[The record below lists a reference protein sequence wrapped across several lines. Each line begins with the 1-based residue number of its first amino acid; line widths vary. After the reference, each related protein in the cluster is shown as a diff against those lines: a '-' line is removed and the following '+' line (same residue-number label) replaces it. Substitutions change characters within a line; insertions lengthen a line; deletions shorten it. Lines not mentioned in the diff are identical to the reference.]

1 MKQDRKNYIFNRSQ
15 AKKKALHKEIS
26 LLQNERMLSLRKK
39 RVNLIYEHVENSKVN
54 NLIFE
59 CIFLR

>member
-1 MKQDRKNYIFNRSQ
+1 MKQDCKNYIFIRFK
-15 AKKKALHKEIS
+15 AKKNVLHKEIS

-54 NLIFE
+54 NLIF
-59 CIFLR
+59 